1 MVITETGA
9 GTAVA
14 KALPSLEET
23 NFECDSCSVPNG
35 SLVVLNLEVSKETS
49 IDEER
54 HHEKYALEGELVN
67 KLNIRRIT
75 NGFF

>member
-35 SLVVLNLEVSKETS
+35 SLVVLNLGCPKKLRLMRNAIMKNMRLKE
-49 IDEER
+49 
-54 HHEKYALEGELVN
+54 N
-67 KLNIRRIT
+67 
-75 NGFF
+75 